1 MDIPQKERDVVDS
14 KVNQTD
20 LYQPVEYEDKN
31 QQFLD
36 EALESYQES
45 QRLWAKGNI
54 EEALRALDL
63 AYELILRVETEDG
76 HKLLQQKE
84 DLRFLISR
92 RILEIYA
99 SRHTAVHGN
108 HREIPLTMNSYIE
121 KEIRHFQNADR
132 NFFLESYRRSG
143 KYRPMIL
150 KQLQK
155 AGLPD
160 ELSWLPLIESGFKV
174 RALSRSRALGLWQFI
189 SSTGYKFGLKRNQW
203 VDERMDP
210 KKSTLAAID
219 YLTELHQIFGDWTTV
234 LAAYN
239 CGEGAILRVIKAQ
252 KINYLDNFW
261 DLYERLPYETARF
274 VPRFLAA
281 LHIINNPEKFGMTLG
296 EPDKPLA
303 FEEVA
308 INKQIRLKDISE
320 RIGVSYDALTSLN
333 SELRHQVT
341 PNGQYTLKV
350 PPGMGPLLLG
360 KLKNIPRWKPPT
372 GVYVYHRVRRGETL
386 SHIARR
392 YRTTVNSI
400 AHLNHIRR
408 KDLIRAGQRLKI
420 FSKR

>member
-1 MDIPQKERDVVDS
+1 
-14 KVNQTD
+14 
-20 LYQPVEYEDKN
+20 
-31 QQFLD
+31 
-36 EALESYQES
+36 
-45 QRLWAKGNI
+45 
-54 EEALRALDL
+54 
-63 AYELILRVETEDG
+63 
-76 HKLLQQKE
+76 
-84 DLRFLISR
+84 
-92 RILEIYA
+92 
-99 SRHTAVHGN
+99 
-108 HREIPLTMNSYIE
+108 
-121 KEIRHFQNADR
+121 
-132 NFFLESYRRSG
+132 
-143 KYRPMIL
+143 
-150 KQLQK
+150 
-155 AGLPD
+155 
-160 ELSWLPLIESGFKV
+160 
-174 RALSRSRALGLWQFI
+174 
-189 SSTGYKFGLKRNQW
+189 
-203 VDERMDP
+203 
-210 KKSTLAAID
+210 
-219 YLTELHQIFGDWTTV
+219 
-234 LAAYN
+234 
-239 CGEGAILRVIKAQ
+239 
-252 KINYLDNFW
+252 
-261 DLYERLPYETARF
+261 
-274 VPRFLAA
+274 LAA

-420 FSKR
+420 FSRR